1 MFFKKKCGGADSETY
16 CDVATQHLHQDV
28 WRKRR
33 RTGPRFCFFNFS
45 AMTMK
50 HLLRG
55 VALTDCLSSLNFEF
69 IKQQNK
75 K

>member
-1 MFFKKKCGGADSETY
+1 MFMFFKKKCGGADSKTY

-50 HLLRG
+50 HLEEWHS
-55 VALTDCLSSLNFEF
+55 LTVY
-69 IKQQNK
+69 QV
-75 K
+75 